1 MTIYTIGTSNRSISE
16 FVDLLRYYKID
27 LLIDVRRFPTS
38 KFEHFKKDKL
48 EKSLKES
55 GIDYFYLG
63 KELGGYREGG
73 YENYLKTEEFRE
85 GLNKLIKLIEDRKA
99 FLCCSERFAFRC
111 HRRFIGSALKEL
123 GYKVIHIIEKDRLWI
138 PK

>member
-16 FVDLLRYYKID
+16 FIDLLRYYKID

-99 FLCCSERFAFRC
+99 SLCCSERFAFRC